1 MSFPN
6 NITIHD
12 TANKDKF
19 NFTLQDDYHLNLKLP
34 EDYTQNP
41 DDPLTLKYTKWY
53 GNGQQYES
61 KAIQNGAN
69 YLYQFYL
76 HFRADDIQTCDLYGT
91 LKQLVTESG
100 FKKVVNGVTFT
111 SDNFKNIDVTFER
124 TRVLTYIYISTTD
137 NHAFNS
143 TTINNYYIVH
153 DYSGLSVTKIELQ
166 NDNKTAKLSVW
177 TSEFNENNSYN
188 IKQLPLIETQLTP
201 HFTGSIT
208 NSLHDSTTYT
218 KDDKDVITLKAND
231 GYKIKS
237 ASLDYQPYPG
247 AGNQS
252 LGDFTISSDKLTATI
267 TIPDNVKNDKTIN
280 LTISGET
287 STDLQHIN
295 PSLKANNVTVSITG
309 NTVNL
314 KANDGY
320 LIDSATLDVGNSLFG
335 DNTPLNFTVAPDK
348 KTATVTIT
356 DEKLI
361 DPNQQYDLTVKTS
374 IEQVLKVQ
382 YQYNSS
388 LVSVTTSTSDYQVNT
403 PFTLNAT
410 PTTGYSYDKVD
421 NIYSVS
427 PSDNVTISQN
437 GTKATITLPDKQ
449 TYTITLKDPTKL
461 PTQKEVAYTQTGYT
475 VYIPTDCSS
484 INGTGNTGNKDG
496 YQVVPPTGLTLNS
509 NIVSTIY
516 ADVNGDNS
524 NRVQGSLADNKIVF
538 AFSDPQWSPLTTSRV
553 RDSDGNLIY
562 NLQDY
567 VNQLKPKFTG
577 TITSKIQGVTASL
590 NNMTGVI
597 TITIPDNTTLT
608 RSINVLDNA
617 GKTITTL
624 EVKNNSA
631 TVPTQYATNNFEVV
645 GSLVYATNYK
655 VDITQVKE
663 FVDYTT
669 NQLTITL
676 TAKENI
682 TITSLHAVADLSWSG
697 ESYKLDDS
705 VINISTDKKTA
716 TITVPND
723 YNSKLGYTIVIT
735 GDFSKLTPP
744 PVNPSGTNSIHV
756 YQLDDETLTKF
767 STKAMEYFQDGKN
780 TVYDFQ
786 KFITQLYK
794 LPFNIPENASTGTTN
809 ISTGWFTVN
818 EPARKLN
825 DTRYTLDLGVIKV
838 VNVNNNGFDHNV
850 KSCTLYLPFVSP
862 LSVSY
867 ETILNHNLNVQYDTD
882 LLTGKTTVNV
892 FVDKELL
899 NSFQVNINE
908 NLDLYNI
915 YNDSING
922 SLSSILENTL
932 DHCFIKV
939 EYYQPINNLV
949 SYETNEHGTLKDYHG
964 YVQTKNTIVSCG
976 TQEEQRVIME
986 LLEQGVIIK

>member
-6 NITIHD
+6 DITIHD
-12 TANKDKF
+12 TANKDKYS
-19 NFTLQDDYHLNLKLP
+19 FTIKNTYYLILTLP
-34 EDYTQNP
+34 KDYTQNP
-41 DDPLTLKYTKWY
+41 NDPLTLKYTKWY
-53 GNGQQYES
+53 GDGRVFT
-61 KAIQNGAN
+61 ATARQNGSTN
-69 YLYQFYL
+69 LYQFNLNFKY
-76 HFRADDIQTCDLYGT
+76 DDVESSDLYGSI
-91 LKQLVTESG
+91 KQLVTE
-100 FKKVVNGVTFT
+100 K
-111 SDNFKNIDVTFER
+111 
-124 TRVLTYIYISTTD
+124 
-137 NHAFNS
+137 
-143 TTINNYYIVH
+143 
-153 DYSGLSVTKIELQ
+153 
-166 NDNKTAKLSVW
+166 
-177 TSEFNENNSYN
+177 
-188 IKQLPLIETQLTP
+188 
-201 HFTGSIT
+201 HFTGSVT
-208 NSLHDSTTYT
+208 NQLKDGVSYT
-218 KDDKDVITLKAND
+218 IDNKDVITLKAND
-231 GYKIKS
+231 GYKIKN

-252 LGDFTISSDKLTATI
+252 LGEFTVSSDKLTATI
-267 TIPDNVKNDKTIN
+267 SIPDDVKNDKTIN

-287 STDLQHIN
+287 STDLQHVN
-295 PSLKANNVTVSITG
+295 PTLKANNVTVSITG

-314 KANDGY
+314 TANDGY
-320 LIDSATLDVGNSLFG
+320 LIDSAVLDVGNSLFG
-335 DNTPLNFTVAPDK
+335 DDTPLKFTVAPDK

-356 DEKLI
+356 DETLI
-361 DPNQQYDLTVKTS
+361 DPQQEYDLSVKTS
-374 IEQVLKVQ
+374 VEQKLKVQ

-388 LVSVTTSTSDYQVNT
+388 LVSVSTTTSDYQVNT

-427 PSDNVTISQN
+427 PSDNVTISQT

-461 PTQKEVAYTQTGYT
+461 PTQKKVYFSDYNYT
-475 VYIPTDCSS
+475 VYIPNDTRS
-484 INGTGNTGNKDG
+484 INGTGTNKDG
-496 YQVVPPTGLTLNS
+496 FKVIPLNDITLTNE
-509 NIVSTIY
+509 VASTIF
-516 ADVNGDNS
+516 ADINGDS
-524 NRVQGSLADNKIVF
+524 NNTAVASLSNNILIFDNFTSK
-538 AFSDPQWSPLTTSRV
+538 QWSDLTTSHI
-553 RDSDGNLIY
+553 RDINGNLIY

-567 VNQLKPKFTG
+567 VKQLKPKFTG

-597 TITIPDNTTLT
+597 TINIPDNTTLNG
-608 RSINVLDNA
+608 SINVLDGT
-617 GKTITTL
+617 GKTVTSL

-631 TVPTQYATNNFEVV
+631 TVPTQYATNNFELV
-645 GSLVYATNYK
+645 GNLAYSINYK
-655 VDITQVKE
+655 VDISQIKE
-663 FVDYTT
+663 YVDYTT

-676 TAKENI
+676 KAKENK
-682 TITSLHAVADLSWSG
+682 TINSLHAVADLSWSG
-697 ESYKLDDS
+697 ESYALKDD
-705 VINISTDKKTA
+705 VIKIGSDKKTA
-716 TITVPND
+716 TITVPNE

-744 PVNPSGTNSIHV
+744 PVNPSGTNSIHI
-756 YQLDDETLTKF
+756 YQLDDDTLTKF
-767 STKAMEYFQDGKN
+767 STKSMSYFQGGTN

-809 ISTGWFTVN
+809 IRTGWFTVN
-818 EPARKLN
+818 EPARKIN
-825 DTRYTLDLGVIKV
+825 ANRYTLDLGTIKV
-838 VNVNNNGFDHNV
+838 INVNNNGYDYNV
-850 KSCTLYLPFVSP
+850 KSCTLYLPFISP

-882 LLTGKTTVNV
+882 LLTGKTTVNL

-899 NSFQVNINE
+899 NSFQTNINE

-939 EYYQPINNLV
+939 EYYQPIKNLV
-949 SYETNEHGTLKDYHG
+949 SYETNEHGTLKDYRG
-964 YVQTKNTIVSCG
+964 YIQTKNTIVSCG

>member
-6 NITIHD
+6 DITIHD
-12 TANKDKF
+12 TTNKDKF
-19 NFTLQDDYHLNLKLP
+19 NFVIQDDFHLNLQLP

-41 DDPLTLKYTKWY
+41 NDPLILKYTKWY
-53 GNGQQYES
+53 GGGRLYTTN
-61 KAIQNGAN
+61 AIQNGAPN
-69 YLYQFYL
+69 LYQFHLQFKY
-76 HFRADDIQTCDLYGT
+76 DDVETSDLYGS
-91 LKQLVTESG
+91 LKQLVTE
-100 FKKVVNGVTFT
+100 K
-111 SDNFKNIDVTFER
+111 
-124 TRVLTYIYISTTD
+124 
-137 NHAFNS
+137 
-143 TTINNYYIVH
+143 
-153 DYSGLSVTKIELQ
+153 
-166 NDNKTAKLSVW
+166 
-177 TSEFNENNSYN
+177 
-188 IKQLPLIETQLTP
+188 
-201 HFTGSIT
+201 HFTGTIT

-231 GYKIKS
+231 GYKIKN

-247 AGNQS
+247 AANQS
-252 LGDFTISSDKLTATI
+252 LGDFSVSSDKLTATI
-267 TIPDNVKNDKTIN
+267 NIPDDVKNDKTIN

-287 STDLQHIN
+287 STDLEHVN
-295 PSLKANNVTVSITG
+295 PTLKANNVTVSITG

-314 KANDGY
+314 TANKGY
-320 LIDSATLDVGNSLFG
+320 LIDSAVLDIGNSLFG
-335 DNTPLNFTVAPDK
+335 DDTPLKFTVAQDK
-348 KTATVTIT
+348 KTATVNIT
-356 DEKLI
+356 DDSLI
-361 DPNQQYDLTVKTS
+361 DPQQEYDLSVKTS

-388 LVSVTTSTSDYQVNT
+388 LVSVTTTTSNYQVNT

-410 PTTGYSYDKVD
+410 PTSGYSYDKVD

-427 PSDNVTISQN
+427 PSDNVVINQT

-449 TYTITLKDPTKL
+449 TYTIKLKDPTKL
-461 PTQKEVAYTQTGYT
+461 PTQKKVYFSDYNYSI
-475 VYIPTDCSS
+475 YIPNDTRG
-484 INGTGNTGNKDG
+484 INGTGTNKDG
-496 YQVVPPTGLTLNS
+496 FKVIPTTDITLTNE
-509 NIVSTIY
+509 VASTIF
-516 ADVNGDNS
+516 ADINGDS
-524 NRVQGSLADNKIVF
+524 NNTAVASLSDNNLIFDNFTYK
-538 AFSDPQWSPLTTSRV
+538 QWSDLTTSHI
-553 RDSDGNLIY
+553 RDVNGNLIY

-577 TITSKIQGVTASL
+577 TITSKIKGVTATI

-597 TITIPDNTTLT
+597 TITIPDNSTFDG
-608 RSINVLDNA
+608 SINVLDGT
-617 GKTITTL
+617 GKTVTTL
-624 EVKNNSA
+624 DVKNNSA
-631 TVPTQYATNNFEVV
+631 TVPTQYATNNFELV
-645 GSLVYATNYK
+645 GSLVYSTNYK
-655 VDITQVKE
+655 VDISQVKD
-663 FVDYTT
+663 FVNYTT

-676 TAKENI
+676 TAKDKI
-682 TITSLHAVADLSWSG
+682 TINSLHAVADLSWSG
-697 ESYKLDDS
+697 ESYTLKDD
-705 VINISTDKKTA
+705 VIKIDSNKKTA

-744 PVNPSGTNSIHV
+744 PVNPSGTNSIHI
-756 YQLDDETLTKF
+756 YQLDDDTLTKF
-767 STKAMEYFQDGKN
+767 STKAMGYFQDGKN

-818 EPARKLN
+818 ESARKIN
-825 DTRYTLDLGVIKV
+825 DTRYILDLGTIKV
-838 VNVNNNGFDHNV
+838 INVNNNGFDHNV

-867 ETILNHNLNVQYDTD
+867 ETILNRNLNVQYDTD
-882 LLTGKTTVNV
+882 LLTGKTTVNI

-899 NSFQVNINE
+899 NSFQTNINE

-939 EYYQPINNLV
+939 EYYQPIENLV
-949 SYETNEHGTLKDYHG
+949 SYETNEHGTLKDYRG

-976 TQEEQRVIME
+976 TQEEQRLIMD

>member
-1 MSFPN
+1 MSFN
-6 NITIHD
+6 
-12 TANKDKF
+12 
-19 NFTLQDDYHLNLKLP
+19 
-34 EDYTQNP
+34 
-41 DDPLTLKYTKWY
+41 
-53 GNGQQYES
+53 
-61 KAIQNGAN
+61 
-69 YLYQFYL
+69 
-76 HFRADDIQTCDLYGT
+76 
-91 LKQLVTESG
+91 
-100 FKKVVNGVTFT
+100 KVVNGVTFT
-111 SDNFKNIDVTFER
+111 SDNYTNIDVRFER
-124 TRVLTYIYISTTD
+124 TRILTYIYISTTD

-143 TTINNYYIVH
+143 TTISNYYIVH

-177 TSEFNENNSYN
+177 TSEFDENTSYN

-208 NSLHDSTTYT
+208 NTLHDSTTYT

-267 TIPDNVKNDKTIN
+267 TIPDDVKNDKTIN

-295 PSLKANNVTVSITG
+295 PSLKANNVSVSITG

-314 KANDGY
+314 TANDGY

-335 DNTPLNFTVAPDK
+335 DDTPLKFTIAPDK

-356 DEKLI
+356 DETLI
-361 DPNQQYDLTVKTS
+361 DPNQQYDLSVKTS
-374 IEQVLKVQ
+374 IEQILKVQ

-410 PTTGYSYDKVD
+410 PSSGYTYDKVD

-427 PSDNVTISQN
+427 PSDNVVINQT

-461 PTQKEVAYTQTGYT
+461 PTQKEVDYTQTGYT
-475 VYIPTDCSS
+475 IYIPTDCSS

-496 YQVVPPTGLTLNS
+496 YQVVPPTGLTLNE
-509 NIVSTIY
+509 NVVSTIY

-524 NRVQGSLADNKIVF
+524 NRVQGSLNDNKIVF

-553 RDSDGNLIY
+553 RDVNGNLIY

-608 RSINVLDNA
+608 SSINVLDNA
-617 GKTITTL
+617 GKTVTTL

-631 TVPTQYATNNFEVV
+631 TVPTQYGANNFELV

-655 VDITQVKE
+655 VDITQIKDYI
-663 FVDYTT
+663 DYTT

-676 TAKENI
+676 TAKDKI
-682 TITSLHAVADLSWSG
+682 TINSLHAVADLSWSG
-697 ESYKLDDS
+697 ESTALNND
-705 VINISTDKKTA
+705 VIKISSDKKTA

-735 GDFSKLTPP
+735 GDFSKQTPP
-744 PVNPSGTNSIHV
+744 PVNPSGTESIHV

-767 STKAMEYFQDGKN
+767 STKAMGYFQDGRN

-825 DTRYTLDLGVIKV
+825 DTRYTLDLGTIKV
-838 VNVNNNGFDHNV
+838 INVNNNGFDHNV

-867 ETILNHNLNVQYDTD
+867 ETILNHSLNVQYDTD

-949 SYETNEHGTLKDYHG
+949 SYETNEHGTLKDYRG

-976 TQEEQRVIME
+976 TQEEQRIIME
-986 LLEQGVIIK
+986 LLEQGVIIKWVYKL